1 MQSRNTPMSPSAII
15 LAGGHSTRMGRDK
28 ALIEVEGVPLLQRMG
43 AIAHS
48 CCSSVFVVTPWPD
61 RYAALLP
68 DSQFVSEVPLPG
80 ETEPHGPL
88 VGFLQGLE
96 RAAVQQPTDQQPTE
110 WTLLLACDLPRLQA
124 AEVQQWATQLE
135 AVQPEAI
142 AYLPRDQ
149 QGWQPLCGFYRLSS
163 LPLLRDFVQAGGR
176 SFQQWLA
183 QHTVAEI
190 PAVDFAHLFNCNT
203 PDDLMHL

>member
-1 MQSRNTPMSPSAII
+1 MPPSAII

-28 ALIEVEGVPLLQRMG
+28 ALIEVEGTPLLQRIG
-43 AIAHS
+43 AIAQS
-48 CCSSVFVVTPWPD
+48 CANPVLIVTPWPE

-68 DSQFVSEVPLPG
+68 DCQFVSEVPLPG

-96 RAAVQQPTDQQPTE
+96 RAAARHPPE

-124 AEVQQWATQLE
+124 AAVQQWATQLDT
-135 AVQPEAI
+135 VQPGAI
-142 AYLPRDQ
+142 AYLPRDP

-176 SFQQWLA
+176 SFQHWLV
-183 QHTVAEI
+183 QHPVAEI
-190 PAVDFAHLFNCNT
+190 PGIDFAHLLNCNT
-203 PDDLMHL
+203 PDDLAHL